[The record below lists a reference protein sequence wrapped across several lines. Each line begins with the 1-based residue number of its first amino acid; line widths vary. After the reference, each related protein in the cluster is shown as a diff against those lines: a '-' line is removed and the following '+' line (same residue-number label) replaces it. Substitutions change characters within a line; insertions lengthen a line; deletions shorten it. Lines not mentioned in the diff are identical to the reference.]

1 MCPHPS
7 PNPKKRDKT
16 KYFFKKTE
24 KKKQK
29 QTPAKHKCIDI
40 RVVCIILPL
49 HEKKNRKETMQCIM
63 STHSPDPIGLVLLKK
78 NNHSFIALLIFLLRF
93 EMHEMSIFILFVT
106 FGNYQL

>member
-7 PNPKKRDKT
+7 LNPKKRDKT

-49 HEKKNRKETMQCIM
+49 HEKKIEKQQCNA
-63 STHSPDPIGLVLLKK
+63 SWAPIP
-78 NNHSFIALLIFLLRF
+78 LIL
-93 EMHEMSIFILFVT
+93 
-106 FGNYQL
+106 